1 MGKGGQEGSVK
12 CVSLVAM
19 ELASTTL
26 DYHQR
31 GALESWYI
39 VHSYGMSAVHPLFV
53 YKRHHAMFLIH
64 Q

>member
-12 CVSLVAM
+12 CVSLVVM
-19 ELASTTL
+19 ELVSTTL

-39 VHSYGMSAVHPLFV
+39 VHSYGMSAVLCLCIKVTMPCF
-53 YKRHHAMFLIH
+53 
-64 Q
+64 